1 MYTQITIKTLFK
13 QGKGISEIAN
23 KLGCHRNTVSK
34 IVKGKIKEKQ
44 TRDRSSVFD
53 QYKSRIEELKGQNI
67 SRFRI
72 WEKLQEEYGVLL
84 TYNALCKYMQS
95 NGIGRVK
102 EAFIVQDTMPGEES
116 EVDFGFAGL
125 IPTSTGSLV
134 KVWFFIMTLSYS
146 RDAYYEAVT
155 DQSIETFIKCHI
167 HSFEYFTGV
176 PQRVKID
183 NLKAAVI
190 IHRRYDIELN
200 RQYLEFAQHYNFVI
214 APCTPRQPHQKGKVE
229 SGVGYVKKNFIAGR
243 SFKDLQDLK
252 TQLHAWMTRTA
263 NQRIHGTTKKI
274 PHEQFLTIEKQYLQK
289 MPENPYTFYVT
300 LTRKVAANCHIHV
313 DNNYYS
319 VPSQLVGNMVEVRI
333 QDHLLSVFESETSK
347 LVATHLLS
355 QGKGEYVTNLSH
367 YPNYKMYSQTALQ
380 AKYEEQMRY
389 IGPHAHKLFLKVL
402 QRDKGMW
409 GITIRK
415 ILGLLPMFG
424 KDKLEAAIKRAL
436 SFNATGYKI
445 LKNICEN
452 NLEKLEL
459 EPTLLESVETTKV
472 NDIKDKL
479 KLGLVSDEENKEDQS
494 KAENLN
500 EDISKEE
507 TMKAEPTVPEKL
519 DRDLS
524 YYTKH

>member
-1 MYTQITIKTLFK
+1 MQI
-13 QGKGISEIAN
+13 
-23 KLGCHRNTVSK
+23 
-34 IVKGKIKEKQ
+34 
-44 TRDRSSVFD
+44 
-53 QYKSRIEELKGQNI
+53 
-67 SRFRI
+67 
-72 WEKLQEEYGVLL
+72 
-84 TYNALCKYMQS
+84 

-102 EAFIVQDTMPGEES
+102 EAFIVQDTLPGEEA

-125 IPTSTGSLV
+125 IPTSTGSLI

-146 RDAYYEAVT
+146 REAYYEAVT
-155 DQSIETFIKCHI
+155 DQSIETYIKCHI

-190 IHRRYDIELN
+190 IHRRYEIELN
-200 RQYLEFAQHYNFVI
+200 RQYLEFAQHYSFVI

-274 PHEQFLTIEKQYLQK
+274 PHEQFTTIEKQYLQK

-319 VPSQLVGNMVEVRI
+319 VPSQLFGSMVEVRI

-355 QGKGEYVTNLSH
+355 QGKGEYVTNPNH
-367 YPNYKMYSQTALQ
+367 YPHYKMYSQTALQ
-380 AKYEEQMRY
+380 AKYEEQMRS
-389 IGPHAHKLFLKVL
+389 IGPYSHKLFLKVL

-415 ILGLLPMFG
+415 ILWLLPMFG
-424 KDKLEAAIKRAL
+424 KEKLEGAIKRAL

-445 LKNICEN
+445 IKNICEH

-459 EPTLLESVETTKV
+459 EPNLLESVETSKV
-472 NDIKDKL
+472 EHVKDKL
-479 KLGLVSDEENKEDQS
+479 KLGGVPDEGTNNEEPNEESSMEEN
-494 KAENLN
+494 L
-500 EDISKEE
+500 KEE
-507 TMKAEPTVPEKL
+507 SMNEANSKPMKL
-519 DRDLS
+519 DRDLT